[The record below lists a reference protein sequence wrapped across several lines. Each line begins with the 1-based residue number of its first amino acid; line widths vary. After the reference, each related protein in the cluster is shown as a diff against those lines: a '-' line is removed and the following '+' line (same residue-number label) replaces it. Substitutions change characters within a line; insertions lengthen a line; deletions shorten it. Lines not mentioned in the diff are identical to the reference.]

1 VTFSDGKVAELVNAN
16 FVAAWL
22 NRGPGFH
29 NEDYGSEQ
37 RIFQSSMEAY
47 PTKNICTFFL
57 TPQGRVFH
65 YVAGYFAPEL
75 FRSELEAALRLRAA
89 AFDAEMNLKTDGPEA
104 LRKIHHAE
112 AERLSGT
119 MGKAALAGIADRSY
133 RSFSH
138 AHTEACAKV
147 VECGLRYLVALHRHW
162 SGEGAPRDFEALR
175 FDYVYGNSFSE
186 EPRRGAAPLSGS
198 LVGQKE

>member
-1 VTFSDGKVAELVNAN
+1 MTFSDEKVAEIVNAH

-29 NEDYGSEQ
+29 NEDDGPEQ
-37 RIFQSSMEAY
+37 GIFESSMEAY

-65 YVAGYFAPEL
+65 YVAGYFAPGL
-75 FRSELEAALRLRAA
+75 FRPELEAALRLRAV
-89 AFDAEMNLKTDGPEA
+89 AFDTEMNLKTDGLEA
-104 LRKIHHAE
+104 LRKIHRAE
-112 AERLSGT
+112 AERLTGT
-119 MGKAALAGIADRSY
+119 MGKELLAGIAARSY
-133 RSFSH
+133 RSFAH

-147 VECGLRYLVALHRHW
+147 VEHGLRYLIALHRHW
-162 SGEGAPRDFEALR
+162 SEEGVPRDFETAR

-186 EPRRGAAPLSGS
+186 EPRKGASHISGC